1 MQERGESPPTQACRK
16 ISGWRCTYTQS
27 RHTQV
32 ETNEAE
38 RRRVENIRHREE
50 RSERKGEREGEKEM
64 GWDVRLFATRT
75 EQFPAELLISSS
87 EGKKNKKSKMLRQ

>member
-1 MQERGESPPTQACRK
+1 M
-16 ISGWRCTYTQS
+16 
-27 RHTQV
+27 

-87 EGKKNKKSKMLRQ
+87 EGKKNMKSKMLRQ